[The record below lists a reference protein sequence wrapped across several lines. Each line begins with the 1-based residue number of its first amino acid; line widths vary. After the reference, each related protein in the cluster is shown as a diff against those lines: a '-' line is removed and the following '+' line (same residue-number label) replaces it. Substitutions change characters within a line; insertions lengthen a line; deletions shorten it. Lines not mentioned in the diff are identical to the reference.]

1 MTTPENDPLLLP
13 IKEAARLTGLSQST
27 LVRLIDRGEIHFVRV
42 GRRRLVKY
50 DHLREWV
57 DGLRG

>member
-1 MTTPENDPLLLP
+1 MTTPENDPLLIP

-27 LVRLIDRGEIHFVRV
+27 LVRLIDRGEISFVRV

-57 DGLRG
+57 EGLRG

>member
-1 MTTPENDPLLLP
+1 MTTPETDPLLLP

-27 LVRLIDRGEIHFVRV
+27 LVRLIDKGEISFVRV

-50 DHLREWV
+50 DQLREWV

>member
-1 MTTPENDPLLLP
+1 MMNPVNDPLLLP

-27 LVRLIDRGEIHFVRV
+27 LVRLIERGEIPCVHV